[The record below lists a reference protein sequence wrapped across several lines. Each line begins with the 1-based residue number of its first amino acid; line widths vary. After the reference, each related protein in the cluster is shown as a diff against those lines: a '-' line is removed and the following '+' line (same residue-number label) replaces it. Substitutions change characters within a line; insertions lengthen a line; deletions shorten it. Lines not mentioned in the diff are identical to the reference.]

1 MLLHLSQAK
10 LQPYHQSAAHQDEA
24 VGPIKSV
31 TLMTHSIVLNS
42 LILTLKFEEEPEALL
57 GC

>member
-1 MLLHLSQAK
+1 MRLSQAK
-10 LQPYHQSAAHQDEA
+10 LQPYHQSAAHPDEA
-24 VGPIKSV
+24 GGPIKNV
-31 TLMTHSIVLNS
+31 TLKPHSIVLKS